1 MEEQDQKIKDFL
13 KGSFDEA
20 KPSMDFTQNVMAK
33 IATEEVMVYRNVLQ
47 DERVRAVAGLI

>member
-33 IATEEVMVYRNVLQ
+33 IATEEVIDYM
-47 DERVRAVAGLI
+47 